1 LSSLLRASFFNQPVE
16 EVARN
21 LLGKRLVRYLNGD
34 RISGYINETEAYC
47 GEDDL
52 ASHAHVGRTPR
63 NEVMF
68 GPPGMAYVYFIYGI
82 HWCLNCVTGPE
93 GFPAAVLLR
102 GLLPCEGLDK
112 IASNRKGRP
121 IKDWCNGPAKLCSAL
136 AIDGIFNRRPLFEA
150 SSNLWIE
157 EGIPVAA
164 QRVSASARVGI
175 DKTPEPWRNIPWR
188 FSVHLSENE
197 KH

>member
-1 LSSLLRASFFNQPVE
+1 M

-21 LLGKRLVRYLNGD
+21 LLGKRLVRNLNGN
-34 RISGYINETEAYC
+34 RISGYLTETEAYC
-47 GEDDL
+47 GEEDL
-52 ASHAHVGRTPR
+52 ACHAHVGRTPR

-68 GPPGMAYVYFIYGI
+68 GPPGMAYVYFIYGM

-102 GLLPCEGLDK
+102 GLQPCEGLEE

-121 IKDWCNGPAKLCSAL
+121 IKDWSSGPGKLCSAL
-136 AIDGIFNRRPLFEA
+136 AIDGAFNRRPLFNA

-157 EGIPVAA
+157 EGIPVSA
-164 QRVSASARVGI
+164 QKVSASARVGI
-175 DKTPEPWRNIPWR
+175 ENTPEPWRIIPWR

-197 KH
+197 